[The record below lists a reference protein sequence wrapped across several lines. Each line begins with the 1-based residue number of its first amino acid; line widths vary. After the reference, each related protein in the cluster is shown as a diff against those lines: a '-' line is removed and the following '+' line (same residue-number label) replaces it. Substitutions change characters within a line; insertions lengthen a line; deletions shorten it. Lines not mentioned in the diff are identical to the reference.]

1 MEKKE
6 LIEDQKDFILKNGEK
21 VIIDGKEVII
31 VDFYKEK
38 INKWARNYYQKNK
51 ERVLE
56 VQYKNKKKRMDE
68 NPEIRQKWNDYQ
80 KIYQKKYR
88 EMQKAKKEA
97 QQKET
102 S

>member
-6 LIEDQKDFILKNGEK
+6 LIEDQKDFALKNGEK

-51 ERVLE
+51 DRVLE
-56 VQYKNKKKRMDE
+56 IQYKNKKKRMDE